1 MCACAPCAHKLR
13 LLHPGGAP
21 SPRVFTPVVVS
32 VDLERRVVACRTKVY
47 RASSFPRHPRP
58 QQQDSLWEGEP
69 DWASPPAPVPP
80 PAERFCILFVGA
92 SNSDEAKLSLEL
104 CKANCADI
112 RSGPGRRGGMFAAR
126 CLSGIIAGI
135 PGAQWQR
142 GRRERAGPI
151 PVPLAAATSA
161 RQASPGGWHPC
172 GHNC

>member
-1 MCACAPCAHKLR
+1 MRGCAP
-13 LLHPGGAP
+13 
-21 SPRVFTPVVVS
+21 
-32 VDLERRVVACRTKVY
+32 
-47 RASSFPRHPRP
+47 ASSKTA
-58 QQQDSLWEGEP
+58 LWEGEP
-69 DWASPPAPVPP
+69 DWASLPVPVPP

-112 RSGPGRRGGMFAAR
+112 RSGPGCRGGMFAAR

-172 GHNC
+172 DRNR